1 MKILSHTQAIKK
13 LNEVM
18 PNDIKQLSLLFQ
30 SEGYDLFL
38 VGGCIRDTFLGQ
50 TPKDFDVCTNAM
62 PNTVLRILKK
72 EGITAQLQGEAFGV
86 VVARMSEDIEI
97 ATFRTDLSANTGRNS
112 DDSVILGVTIEDDV
126 KRRDLTINALFMNL
140 STNTIIDLVGGVQD
154 MLNEVVRT
162 VGQPEQRFMED
173 HLRKLR
179 CIRFASRLCFTIE
192 TETLLAIQMDPSL
205 NVAEERIV
213 NELENAF
220 GKTKSI
226 SDLVL
231 WLSCSGLLDVIMKGI
246 PTLPLE
252 DIDCTKITDFTTFI
266 ASFIDKSKVSDTKGL
281 EDALKDKKF
290 TAKLCAGVRV
300 LFDFDNVHTL
310 CPIAFTNKL
319 KSTDLDALSLNTFHS
334 DVLFG
339 VAAKFK
345 QKDGL
350 SEELMAQGIKGKEL
364 GDKLKLIARQSLDEQ
379 IQIYENL

>member
-1 MKILSHTQAIKK
+1 
-13 LNEVM
+13 M

-97 ATFRTDLSANTGRNS
+97 ATFRTDVSANTGRNS

-154 MLNEVVRT
+154 MLNGVIRT

-173 HLRKLR
+173 NLRKLR
-179 CIRFASRLCFTIE
+179 AIRFASRLGFTIE

-246 PTLPLE
+246 PTLALE

-266 ASFIDKSKVSDTKGL
+266 ATFIDKSKVSDTKQL

-290 TAKLCAGVRV
+290 TTKLCAGVRV

-319 KSTDLDALSLNTFHS
+319 KSTDLNALSLNTFHS

-379 IQIYENL
+379 IQVYVNL